1 MVSLVMVPYVV
12 MKIQLIFL
20 LFWSAV
26 IPSTFSSTNGDSF
39 SDPLLTVNLVGENLY
54 LKLSLSGTLNH
65 LIRVKFSTLV
75 IDGR

>member
-39 SDPLLTVNLVGENLY
+39 SDPLLTVNLVGEYLNL
-54 LKLSLSGTLNH
+54 LKLRLFGTSNYLN
-65 LIRVKFSTLV
+65 
-75 IDGR
+75 